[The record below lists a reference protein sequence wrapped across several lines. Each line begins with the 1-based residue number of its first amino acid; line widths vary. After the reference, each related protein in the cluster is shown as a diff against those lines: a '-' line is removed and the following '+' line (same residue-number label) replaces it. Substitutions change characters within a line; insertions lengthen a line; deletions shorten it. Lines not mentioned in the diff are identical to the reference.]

1 MKNCEALLIGGS
13 AGSLDVLLKLLP
25 SLDTDLAFPILI
37 IIHRKNGA
45 DSLLPE
51 LLSGRTRL
59 TVKEAEEKEPLLPG
73 VIYIAPSDYHVLV
86 ELDHTI
92 SLDYSE
98 KINYSRP
105 AIDASFQTAAEVFQ
119 DRLACI
125 LLSGSNAN
133 GVDGLKYVKQWG
145 GLTVIQNPDNAQ
157 VAYMPAQ
164 AKLHVK
170 IDQILNA
177 EDMGEFINLLSQ
189 STRHG
194 SA

>member
-1 MKNCEALLIGGS
+1 MKKCEALLIGGS

-25 SLDTDLAFPILI
+25 SLDIDLAFPILI

-105 AIDASFQTAAEVFQ
+105 AIDVSFQTAAEVFQ
-119 DRLACI
+119 DRLACV
-125 LLSGSNAN
+125 LLSGSNAD

-164 AKLHVK
+164 AKLHVE
-170 IDQILNA
+170 IDKILNA

>member
-1 MKNCEALLIGGS
+1 MKNCEALIIGGS

-25 SLDTDLAFPILI
+25 ALHTDLDFPILI
-37 IIHRKNGA
+37 VIHRKNGA

-59 TVKEAEEKEPLLPG
+59 TVKEAEEKEPMLPG
-73 VIYIAPSDYHVLV
+73 VIYIAPSDYHVLL
-86 ELDHTI
+86 ELDHTF

-105 AIDASFQTAAEVFQ
+105 AIDASFQTAAEVYK
-119 DRLACI
+119 DHLACI
-125 LLSGSNAN
+125 LLSGSNAD

-145 GLTVIQNPDNAQ
+145 GLVVIQNPDTAQ

-170 IDQILNA
+170 IDHILNA

-189 STRHG
+189 SKRHG
-194 SA
+194 TA

>member
-1 MKNCEALLIGGS
+1 MRNCEALIIGGS
-13 AGSLDVLLKLLP
+13 AGSLEVLLKVLP
-25 SLDTDLAFPILI
+25 ALDTDLAFPVLI
-37 IIHRKNGA
+37 VIHRKNGA

-59 TVKEAEEKEPLLPG
+59 TVKEAEEKELLLPG

-86 ELDHTI
+86 EMDHTL

-105 AIDASFQTAAEVFQ
+105 AIDASFQTAAEVYQ

-125 LLSGSNAN
+125 LLSGSNAD

-145 GLTVIQNPDNAQ
+145 GMVVIQNPDNAQ
-157 VAYMPAQ
+157 VAYMPNQ
-164 AKLHVK
+164 AKSQVK
-170 IDQILNA
+170 IDHILNA
-177 EDMGEFINLLSQ
+177 EDMAEFINLLSQ
-189 STRHG
+189 SKRYGT
-194 SA
+194 A